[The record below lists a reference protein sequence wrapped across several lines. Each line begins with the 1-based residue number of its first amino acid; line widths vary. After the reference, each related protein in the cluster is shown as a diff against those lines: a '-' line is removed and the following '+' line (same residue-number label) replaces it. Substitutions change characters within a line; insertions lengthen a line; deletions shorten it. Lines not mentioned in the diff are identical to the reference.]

1 MDVRVEPWRRLSAK
15 ELVLLNCGIE
25 KTLETPLDCKKI
37 KIPVN
42 PKGNQPW
49 IFTARTDAE
58 ATILWPPDA
67 KSWLFGKNPNAGKEK
82 AGEVDDKGW
91 NGWMASLTQWTW
103 VWASSRR
110 WWRTRKPGVLQ
121 SMGLRTVRHDWEAE
135 QQQPPRTSRCWLWP
149 EPSVVIDL
157 SSTSLWCFSLTW
169 HWDRTEET

>member
-103 VWASSRR
+103 VWASSGDSEG
-110 WWRTRKPGVLQ
+110 PGSLACCSPWGCEQ
-121 SMGLRTVRHDWEAE
+121 SDMTERLNNNNLPGLLDVDCGLNH
-135 QQQPPRTSRCWLWP
+135 Q
-149 EPSVVIDL
+149 
-157 SSTSLWCFSLTW
+157 
-169 HWDRTEET
+169 